1 MITYCYKHDKCHV
14 INLLTFFKLLCTHNI
29 LIISYYACIINM
41 LNFYFFEIF
50 FKNYKISK
58 LADNQMIMILNY
70 ACIIIAIFVEIL
82 KKMQTKLTQLLNI
95 NYPIIQ
101 APMFLVS
108 NTAMVI
114 EAMHSG
120 IAGCI
125 PALNYRTLD
134 ALKKAIHELKKAKVA
149 GGSFGFNL
157 IVNKSN
163 IKYKEQLRVLCEE
176 GCDFI
181 ITSLGSPE
189 ETIKQAHQVGIKV
202 FCDVVDLKFAQKV
215 EALGADAIIAVNN
228 EAGGH
233 RGNVSPEVLI
243 KELVSHCNIPIISA
257 GGVGCKADVDK
268 MLGFGAAGVSV
279 GSPFIASTEANVT
292 NEYKQACVDYGAKD
306 IVMTERISGTPC
318 TVINTPYVQKIGT
331 KQTWLEAIL
340 NKNKKLKKWVKMIRF
355 SIGMRA
361 TEKAATQ
368 ATYKTVW
375 VAGPSIEFTKDIQ
388 PVKAIVKRLTH

>member
-1 MITYCYKHDKCHV
+1 
-14 INLLTFFKLLCTHNI
+14 
-29 LIISYYACIINM
+29 
-41 LNFYFFEIF
+41 
-50 FKNYKISK
+50 
-58 LADNQMIMILNY
+58 
-70 ACIIIAIFVEIL
+70 
-82 KKMQTKLTQLLNI
+82 MQTKLTQLLNI
-95 NYPIIQ
+95 QYPIIQ

-108 NTAMVI
+108 NVAMVT
-114 EAMHSG
+114 EGMKAG

-134 ALKKAIHELKKAKVA
+134 QLREAIHELKANKVE

-189 ETIKQAHQVGIKV
+189 ETINQAHKAGIKV
-202 FCDVVDLKFAQKV
+202 FCDVTDLRFAKKV
-215 EALGADAIIAVNN
+215 EQLGADAAIAVNN

-233 RGNVSPEVLI
+233 RGNLSPQ
-243 KELVSHCNIPIISA
+243 ELTNQLSKALTIPVISA
-257 GGVGCKADVDK
+257 GGVGCKADIDK
-268 MLGFGAAGVSV
+268 MLSYGAEGVSV
-279 GSPFIASTEANVT
+279 GSPFIASVEAGVT
-292 NEYKQACVDYGAKD
+292 DEYKQACVDYGEKD
-306 IVMTERISGTPC
+306 IIMTERISGTPC

-331 KQTWLEAIL
+331 KQTWLERIL

-355 SIGMRA
+355 SIGMKA
-361 TEKAATQ
+361 TENAAKK

-375 VAGPSIEFTKDIQ
+375 VAGPSIEHTKAILPIKDI
-388 PVKAIVKRLTH
+388 VANLIA

>member
-1 MITYCYKHDKCHV
+1 
-14 INLLTFFKLLCTHNI
+14 
-29 LIISYYACIINM
+29 
-41 LNFYFFEIF
+41 
-50 FKNYKISK
+50 
-58 LADNQMIMILNY
+58 
-70 ACIIIAIFVEIL
+70 
-82 KKMQTKLTQLLNI
+82 MQTKHTQLLNI

-114 EAMHSG
+114 EAMKGG

-134 ALKKAIHELKKAKVA
+134 ELRAAIKELKAAKVE

-163 IKYKEQLRVLCEE
+163 IKYKGQLEVLCEE

-189 ETIKQAHQVGIKV
+189 ETIRQAHAVGIKV
-202 FCDVVDLKFAQKV
+202 FCDVTDLKFAQKV
-215 EALGADAIIAVNN
+215 ESLGADAAIAVNN

-233 RGNVSPEVLI
+233 RGNYSPEELI
-243 KELVSHCNIPIISA
+243 KLLTSNLKIPVISA
-257 GGVGCKADVDK
+257 GGVGCKADIDK
-268 MLGFGAAGVSV
+268 MIGYGAEGVSV
-279 GSPFIASTEANVT
+279 GSPFIASVEANVT
-292 NEYKQACVDYGAKD
+292 DEYKQACVDYGAKD
-306 IVMTERISGTPC
+306 IVMTQRISGTPC

-331 KQTWLEAIL
+331 KESWLESVL
-340 NKNKKLKKWVKMIRF
+340 NNNKKLKKWVKMIRF
-355 SIGMRA
+355 GIGMRA
-361 TEKAATQ
+361 TEKAATK

-375 VAGPSIEFTKDIQ
+375 VAGPSIEYTKAILPTKDIIAKL
-388 PVKAIVKRLTH
+388 VN

>member
-1 MITYCYKHDKCHV
+1 MT
-14 INLLTFFKLLCTHNI
+14 
-29 LIISYYACIINM
+29 
-41 LNFYFFEIF
+41 
-50 FKNYKISK
+50 
-58 LADNQMIMILNY
+58 
-70 ACIIIAIFVEIL
+70 
-82 KKMQTKLTQLLNI
+82 TKLTQLLNI

-114 EAMHSG
+114 EAMKGG

-134 ALKKAIHELKKAKVA
+134 ELRVALKELKSAKVE

-163 IKYKEQLRVLCEE
+163 IKYKGQLEVICEE

-189 ETIKQAHQVGIKV
+189 ETINQCKKVGIKV
-202 FCDVVDLKFAQKV
+202 FCDVVDLKFAKKV
-215 EALGADAIIAVNN
+215 EGLGADAVIAVNN

-233 RGNVSPEVLI
+233 RGDLSPEDLI
-243 KELVSHCNIPIISA
+243 KELVANCNIPVISA
-257 GGVGCKADVDK
+257 GGVGCKADIDE
-268 MLGFGAAGVSV
+268 MLSYGAEGVSI
-279 GSPFIASTEANVT
+279 GSPFIASVEAGVTE
-292 NEYKQACVDYGAKD
+292 EYKQACVEYGADD

-331 KQTWLEAIL
+331 KQTWIESVL

-355 SIGMRA
+355 SIGMNA
-361 TEKAATQ
+361 TKNAATK

-375 VAGPSIEFTKDIQ
+375 VAGPSIEHTKEIL
-388 PVKAIVKRLTH
+388 PTKTIVERLVK